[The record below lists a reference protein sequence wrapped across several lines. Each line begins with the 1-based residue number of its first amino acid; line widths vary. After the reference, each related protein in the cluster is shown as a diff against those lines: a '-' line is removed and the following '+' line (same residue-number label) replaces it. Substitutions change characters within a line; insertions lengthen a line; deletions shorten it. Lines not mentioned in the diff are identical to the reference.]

1 MRESRQFICVF
12 GGRLPLSQASL
23 GCTFH
28 NRRGQTAM
36 TNLFVVSK
44 VTVEFRVPV
53 SLPLSSLAACLAA
66 YAFWS
71 NVFVAVFLALLDCL
85 GA

>member
-1 MRESRQFICVF
+1 MPPGQV
-12 GGRLPLSQASL
+12 SL

-36 TNLFVVSK
+36 TKMFVVSK

-53 SLPLSSLAACLAA
+53 SLPLSSLAACLAD

-71 NVFVAVFLALLDCL
+71 NVFAAVLSALLDCL